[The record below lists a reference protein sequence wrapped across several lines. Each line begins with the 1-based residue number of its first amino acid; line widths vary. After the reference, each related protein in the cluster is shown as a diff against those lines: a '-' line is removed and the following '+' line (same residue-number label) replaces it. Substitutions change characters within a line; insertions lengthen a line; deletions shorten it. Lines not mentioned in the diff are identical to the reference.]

1 MLHSLTKMSIFML
14 PTLVIISYF
23 RTNHVFLWFE
33 YIMLSV
39 FHKFLLNVTVS
50 ELSPVYFSASRI
62 FVVLIF
68 GRIH

>member
-39 FHKFLLNVTVS
+39 FHKFLLNTTVS
-50 ELSPVYFSASRI
+50 ELSPV
-62 FVVLIF
+62 
-68 GRIH
+68 